1 MTKTRILIADDHRI
15 VIEGITRA
23 LSDHPEFEIVGEAYS
38 GDEAVEQAQTLEPDI
53 VIMDISMPGLSGIE
67 ATREIRKLCPG
78 TSIVIFT
85 MYSNKEYVIDLFKAG
100 ISGYVLKKDPTSELI
115 LALQAVRGGGN
126 YFSTHTPSILLRHL
140 KELEK
145 ISKSK
150 DGYEGLSLREREV
163 FLLLVEGISI
173 KEIARQL
180 YISPKTVGSHKYN
193 IMAKLGTNNMSD
205 LFKIAIRKSLIQ
217 I

>member
-1 MTKTRILIADDHRI
+1 M
-15 VIEGITRA
+15 
-23 LSDHPEFEIVGEAYS
+23 
-38 GDEAVEQAQTLEPDI
+38 
-53 VIMDISMPGLSGIE
+53 
-67 ATREIRKLCPG
+67 
-78 TSIVIFT
+78 
-85 MYSNKEYVIDLFKAG
+85 
-100 ISGYVLKKDPTSELI
+100 
-115 LALQAVRGGGN
+115 
-126 YFSTHTPSILLRHL
+126 
-140 KELEK
+140 EK
-145 ISKSK
+145 SSKSK